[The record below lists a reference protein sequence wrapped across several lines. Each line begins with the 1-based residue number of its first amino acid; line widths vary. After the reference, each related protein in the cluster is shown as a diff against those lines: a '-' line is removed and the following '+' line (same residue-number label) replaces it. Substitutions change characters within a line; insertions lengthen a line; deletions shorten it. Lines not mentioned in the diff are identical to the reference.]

1 MTQNSDLRIV
11 SATQLVSPEMLKQE
25 YPQPETSAAAVNES
39 RRVIER
45 ILRGEDSRMLA
56 LVGPCSI
63 YDPEAAFDYAR
74 RLKALSEELQDQLYF
89 VMRVYFE
96 KPRTRLGWRGLII
109 DPTLDGR
116 KDIQAGLRMA
126 RSILIEIT
134 SMGLPAGSE
143 MLDPIVP
150 QFLDDLVSWASIGA
164 RTTESQTHRDMASGL
179 SMPVGFKNG
188 TDGSVENAI
197 NAFSAAMHPQSFIGI
212 DQKGL
217 TSILSTKGNAAG
229 HVILRGGRK
238 GPNYGASEIAAA
250 CDELRAAKLPPVV
263 MVDCSHANSGKDYR
277 RQGEVLQDVVQQR
290 ATGNAEIIGFML
302 ESNIGSGSQKLDDPQ
317 TLEYGVSITDGCI
330 GWDETETLL
339 REVHSVLSQAD
350 GGNHE

>member
-1 MTQNSDLRIV
+1 MTRNSDLRIV
-11 SATQLVSPEMLKQE
+11 SATPLVPPEVLKQE
-25 YPQPETSAAAVNES
+25 YPQPDASALTVTES
-39 RRVIER
+39 RDVIER

-74 RLKALSEELQDQLYF
+74 RLKALSERLQDQLYI

-116 KDIQAGLRMA
+116 KDIQAGLRLA

-134 SMGLPAGSE
+134 SMGLPVGSE

-217 TSILSTKGNAAG
+217 TSILSTSGNPAG

-238 GPNYGASEIAAA
+238 GPNYGAAEIAAA
-250 CDELRAAKLPPVV
+250 CEELRAAKLPPVV

-277 RQGEVLQDVVQQR
+277 RQSEVLQDVVEQR
-290 ATGNAEIIGFML
+290 AGGSSSIIGFML
-302 ESNIGSGSQKLDDPQ
+302 ESNINPGSQKLEDPE

-330 GWDETETLL
+330 GWEETESLL
-339 REVHSVLSQAD
+339 HAVHSVLSKTE
-350 GGNHE
+350 GGHHE

>member
-1 MTQNSDLRIV
+1 MTRNSDLRIV
-11 SATQLVSPEMLKQE
+11 SATPLVPPEVLKQE
-25 YPQPETSAAAVNES
+25 YPQPDASARTVTES
-39 RRVIER
+39 RNVIER

-74 RLKALSEELQDQLYF
+74 RLKALSEKLQDQLYI

-96 KPRTRLGWRGLII
+96 KPRTRLGWRGLVI

-116 KDIQAGLRMA
+116 KDIQAGLRLA

-217 TSILSTKGNAAG
+217 TSILSTRGNPAG

-238 GPNYGASEIAAA
+238 GPNYGAAEIAAA
-250 CDELRAAKLPPVV
+250 GEELRAAKLPPVV

-277 RQGEVLQDVVQQR
+277 RQSEVLQDVVEQR
-290 ATGNAEIIGFML
+290 AGGSSGIIGFML
-302 ESNIGSGSQKLDDPQ
+302 ESNINPGSQKLEDPE

-330 GWDETETLL
+330 GWEETEALL
-339 REVHSVLSQAD
+339 HAVHSVLAKGE
-350 GGNHE
+350 GGQHE